1 MTEYFPIVF
10 GDDAKKIIL
19 DSLCWLKTVRFRNQ
33 SDKDNRIMRTQC
45 TNAINCIR
53 SGSNQYTLNKL
64 ETILTALGLAHRTFR
79 CDAAAYQAFAEEFC
93 ISAARSAY
101 IRTLASL
108 YRDIQSYLDSQGYH
122 SDISLL

>member
-45 TNAINCIR
+45 SNVINYIR
-53 SGSNQYTLNKL
+53 SGSSQYTIKKL
-64 ETILTALGLAHRTFR
+64 EMILTALGLAHRTFR

-101 IRTLASL
+101 IRTLAAL
-108 YRDIQSYLDSQGYH
+108 YRDIQAYLIDQGFQ